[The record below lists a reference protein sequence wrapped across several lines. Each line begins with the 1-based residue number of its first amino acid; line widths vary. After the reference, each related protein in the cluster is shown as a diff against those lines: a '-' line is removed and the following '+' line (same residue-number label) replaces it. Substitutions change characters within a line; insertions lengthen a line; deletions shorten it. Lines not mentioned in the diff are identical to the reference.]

1 MLKVL
6 HILYTSL
13 PEKSGSSIRS
23 HSLLMNQIKNR
34 ISVSVIVAPFV
45 KNITAN
51 QTYSFEGVNYKLS
64 KSNFYTKSEKISSIS
79 QLFSKAMSIFAF
91 FKNVKSEVKENK
103 PNVIHSHSMFYCA
116 FVGILVSIIY
126 KIPHIYE
133 VRSFWELRTKP
144 QSIIKF
150 MIYRLLE
157 NLAILCSDEIV
168 VISQSMKAD
177 IQNRGWVFKTK
188 TIEVIYNA
196 LDLDTIDKSNKI
208 VCEHNFNSPLKLGYV
223 GNISPIEGLDVL
235 IDLINTR
242 NAENKF
248 ELHVYGSG
256 NQLNELKN
264 LVNCKHYKNVFFHG
278 EFERC
283 ELENIYLNIDVVVI
297 PRKPLEIC
305 EKVTPLKPLEA
316 IIYKK
321 PLVCSNVNGI
331 LELFDYRK
339 DFAYFYDKRNEK
351 EMLDVLDKLL
361 FSKKDELV
369 SQNKNAIEYIK
380 LNRSWQTNTEKYLKI
395 YSSL

>member
-34 ISVSVIVAPFV
+34 ISVSVKVAPFV
-45 KNITAN
+45 KNISAN

-116 FVGILVSIIY
+116 FVGILISIIY

-177 IQNRGWVFKTK
+177 IQNRGWAFKTK

-196 LDLDTIDKSNKI
+196 LDLDTIDESNKI

-248 ELHVYGSG
+248 ELHVYGAG

-264 LVNCKHYKNVFFHG
+264 MVNCKHYKNVFFHG

-361 FSKKDELV
+361 FTKKDELV

-380 LNRSWQTNTEKYLKI
+380 LNRSWQSNTEKYLKI